1 MLKRR
6 LVTAIMESL
15 KGTISPGWGLTEAY
29 QNISR
34 PSNNEHANS
43 SEERKNEQILHWQPT
58 LDYYVKLVQRLVES
72 KGRKIFLVLL

>member
-6 LVTAIMESL
+6 LVTAILESL
-15 KGTISPGWGLTEAY
+15 KETISPGWGLTEAY

-34 PSNNEHANS
+34 SPSSEHTNS
-43 SEERKNEQILHWQPT
+43 SEERKNDQILYWKPT

-72 KGRKIFLVLL
+72 KHGKKFLP